1 MPPNIE
7 QVQAADLW
15 QHRLYLSEV
24 LRSFSSYDVSHQED
38 WFLIQ
43 LNRSFVIGY
52 VRQVLCW
59 AVERRCNRSVA
70 CKCGAGSIQTRK
82 HNRNERL
89 KGQ

>member
-59 AVERRCNRSVA
+59 AVERRCTGVSPA
-70 CKCGAGSIQTRK
+70 SA
-82 HNRNERL
+82 ER
-89 KGQ
+89 GQFRHGNTTEMSG